1 MAETIAPLTSTP
13 AAALPPGSRV
23 GEFEIVCVIE
33 TGQHGIV
40 YAARER
46 GGSASVAVKEFVP
59 QAMVQRRGCTV
70 SPLSARLAVLFVDG
84 QRHFLR
90 QARELSR
97 VCHPSLAAPLR
108 SWEQNGTAYVAM
120 PLYRGQ
126 MLDRVSAGALAQPS
140 RAWVESFVRPLLDLL
155 GTLHRRGM
163 YGVDLSPSNIL
174 LVDGKFPIVMRL
186 GAPWNP
192 LACGSMP
199 PVPPQAPWPDIQA
212 LARLIL
218 PFVVGSHAYPDPLV
232 DAVADAASGEPGRRA
247 SDVGTFMDTLGCHD
261 RRRRVRSA
269 AESVLSRAARVQA
282 TARPQTGQGAEPPSA
297 RAAAAPA
304 ALPAAELAA
313 PIVVDAPPPAAP
325 TPLTVTSAT
334 ELSRGS
340 PCVPSASPSRTVPV
354 RWWAVLACCVVLT
367 GATTWFVATRGDTD
381 RAPLQPPSAPRAI
394 ATPPGLDNAVESLR
408 PGPIA
413 VDAPAPDVMPSPP
426 PPAAPSVAPPLLT
439 AASET
444 PKAPDS
450 RAASPQRPAALPIPP
465 SRNTADPR
473 CSDLLTRL
481 SLGQDLNAA
490 DAALLERHCR

>member
-1 MAETIAPLTSTP
+1 MLACGWKERAVASGTRTPWWMPWPMRPAASRAAGRAMSAPSWTRWGATIA
-13 AAALPPGSRV
+13 A
-23 GEFEIVCVIE
+23 
-33 TGQHGIV
+33 
-40 YAARER
+40 
-46 GGSASVAVKEFVP
+46 GGSAP
-59 QAMVQRRGCTV
+59 QRSRCCRGPPACRPRRGRRPGKAP
-70 SPLSARLAVLFVDG
+70 SPHRQGPRL
-84 QRHFLR
+84 RR
-90 QARELSR
+90 Q
-97 VCHPSLAAPLR
+97 
-108 SWEQNGTAYVAM
+108 
-120 PLYRGQ
+120 
-126 MLDRVSAGALAQPS
+126 
-140 RAWVESFVRPLLDLL
+140 
-155 GTLHRRGM
+155 
-163 YGVDLSPSNIL
+163 
-174 LVDGKFPIVMRL
+174 
-186 GAPWNP
+186 
-192 LACGSMP
+192 
-199 PVPPQAPWPDIQA
+199 
-212 LARLIL
+212 
-218 PFVVGSHAYPDPLV
+218 
-232 DAVADAASGEPGRRA
+232 
-247 SDVGTFMDTLGCHD
+247 
-261 RRRRVRSA
+261 
-269 AESVLSRAARVQA
+269 
-282 TARPQTGQGAEPPSA
+282 
-297 RAAAAPA
+297 

-340 PCVPSASPSRTVPV
+340 PSVPSASPSRTVPV